1 MAPRSDWRP
10 LGLASAVSLAVVSV
24 VDFYTA
30 RSLSLVAYVEPD
42 LIGLVQALEV
52 GLSVVCAIGVA
63 LILISW
69 PFLRREAHRRLTLVV
84 LSIQTVGLV
93 LDILALLLTTLF
105 GKHANPF
112 YLLLEAALVHISTVQ
127 LFTVWYATLD
137 HHRQLVRELGG
148 PEHRQRLTWPQ
159 HSARYPGY
167 EDWVPG
173 FVDYYSF
180 AFTVSSCLA
189 PAEALPL
196 AAPVKLLVMTQ
207 VTLALV
213 ILLVLAAR
221 AIGLIV

>member
-1 MAPRSDWRP
+1 MLPRADRRP
-10 LGLASAVSLAVVSV
+10 LGLVSAASLAVVSI

-30 RSLSLVAYVEPD
+30 KSLSLVAYVEPS
-42 LIGLVQALEV
+42 LVTVVQVLEI

-69 PFLRREAHRRLTLVV
+69 PFLQREAHRRLTLVV

-93 LDILALLLTTLF
+93 LDVIALLMTTLF

-112 YLLLEAALVHISTVQ
+112 YLLLEAALVHFSTVQ
-127 LFTVWYATLD
+127 LFGVWYATLD

-148 PEHRQRLTWPQ
+148 LEHRQRITFPQ
-159 HSARYPGY
+159 QSARYPGY

-173 FVDYYSF
+173 FVDYVSF

-196 AAPVKLLVMTQ
+196 AVPVKLLVMTQ

>member
-1 MAPRSDWRP
+1 MLPRGEWRP
-10 LGLASAVSLAVVSV
+10 LGLASGLSLAIVSFI
-24 VDFYTA
+24 DFYTA
-30 RSLSLVAYVEPD
+30 KSLSLVAFVEP
-42 LIGLVQALEV
+42 GLVGVVQVLEM
-52 GLSVVCAIGVA
+52 GLSVICAFGVV
-63 LILISW
+63 LTLVTW
-69 PFLRREAHRRLTLVV
+69 PFLHRDAHRKLTLVV
-84 LSIQTVGLV
+84 LSIQTVGLL
-93 LDILALLLTTLF
+93 LDVLALLMTTLF

-112 YLLLEAALVHISTVQ
+112 YLLLEAAMVHVATVQ

-137 HHRQLVRELGG
+137 HHRQAVRELGG
-148 PEHRQRLTWPQ
+148 PEHRQRLSWPQ

-167 EDWVPG
+167 ENWVPG
-173 FVDYYSF
+173 FIDYYSF

-207 VTLALV
+207 VTLALI